1 MEKPL
6 VFAQFPST
14 DNSYGRV
21 HKIHAQQRADHG
33 YRWQA
38 VSHRLLPAH
47 REQVALPKRIY
58 LIFLLNIMGG
68 VNTKA
73 TPYTE
78 VP

>member
-21 HKIHAQQRADHG
+21 HKIHAQHRADHAC
-33 YRWQA
+33 RWQG

-47 REQVALPKRIY
+47 REQVALPKRLR
-58 LIFLLNIMGG
+58 LIFLLYIMGG
-68 VNTKA
+68 VNTKV
-73 TPYTE
+73 TTHTE